1 MKSYDTLVA
10 LASSTQNYL
19 ELILVTSVSID
30 FFIADFYCIVLLTFI
45 LLMGIEMSH
54 VSANWN
60 KDDLTFV

>member
-1 MKSYDTLVA
+1 MIYTLVA